1 MVDNIIENRR
11 VFTNTKNLT
20 IWNIRD
26 MVDENDLILNPE
38 YQREYVY
45 DNVKASRLVE
55 SVLLDI
61 PIPSVYLSEEED
73 GSYSTID
80 GQQRIT
86 SLVRF
91 TKNEFALSKLGI
103 LSELNGVRFKDLP
116 KAYQRKFKTS
126 TLEAIC
132 INKESGAS
140 KFEIF
145 ARLNQGAVSL
155 NAQELRNCVY
165 RGPFNDLLDELATH
179 PLTKELFG
187 VDNKR
192 KKYQETILRFFA
204 IRNLDTYKSSMLK
217 HLNMF
222 MSAYQNATPEQIEIF
237 KELYINTMSAI
248 KYVLGTDA
256 FSLNSDKSEKM
267 SITVFDSIVVPFSSY
282 DKHTLIK
289 NADNI
294 RININMVKQQNS
306 LYVNSPKANTAAKN
320 NILYRVSVINNAI
333 LSAVNLKDILGN
345 KRFFSREEKELL
357 FKTNPVCG
365 LCGNVILDIN
375 DSEVDHV
382 VPYDHGGPT
391 ELSNAQLL
399 HRSCNRKKSN
409 KNMNDS
415 DLIDMYYER
424 ISL

>member
-1 MVDNIIENRR
+1 MVDNVIENRR

-26 MVDENDLILNPE
+26 MVDENDLVLNPN

-86 SLVRF
+86 SLIRF
-91 TKNEFALSKLGI
+91 TKNEFALSKLEI
-103 LSELNGVRFKDLP
+103 LSELNGFRFKELP
-116 KAYQRKFKTS
+116 KAYQRKFKTA

-132 INKESGAS
+132 INKESNES

-145 ARLNQGAVSL
+145 ARLNQGSVSL

-165 RGPFNDLLDELATH
+165 RGPFNDLLEELAVH
-179 PLTKELFG
+179 PLTEELFR
-187 VDNKR
+187 VENTR
-192 KKYQETILRFFA
+192 KKYQQIILRFFA
-204 IRNLDTYKSSMLK
+204 IRNLDAYKSSMIR

-222 MSAYQNATPEQIEIF
+222 MSTYQNATPEQIGIF
-237 KELYINTMSAI
+237 RDLYINTMSAI
-248 KYVLGTDA
+248 KYVLGADA
-256 FSLNSDKSEKM
+256 FSLNTDKPEKM

-282 DKHTLIK
+282 DKHTLVK

-294 RININMVKQQNS
+294 RININMAKQQNS
-306 LYVNSPKANTAAKN
+306 LYANSPKANTASKK
-320 NILYRVSVINNAI
+320 NILYRVSVINSAI
-333 LSAVNLKDILGN
+333 LNAVNLKDILGN
-345 KRFFSREEKELL
+345 KRFFSKEEKVLL
-357 FKTNPVCG
+357 FEKDPTCA

-375 DSEVDHV
+375 DSEVDHI

-399 HRSCNRKKSN
+399 HRTCNRKKSN
-409 KNMNDS
+409 KNLDTSNLLD
-415 DLIDMYYER
+415 IYYEKVK
-424 ISL
+424 L

>member
-237 KELYINTMSAI
+237 KKQLMIAE
-248 KYVLGTDA
+248 
-256 FSLNSDKSEKM
+256 SLHLP
-267 SITVFDSIVVPFSSY
+267 VIV
-282 DKHTLIK
+282 H
-289 NADNI
+289 
-294 RININMVKQQNS
+294 
-306 LYVNSPKANTAAKN
+306 
-320 NILYRVSVINNAI
+320 
-333 LSAVNLKDILGN
+333 
-345 KRFFSREEKELL
+345 SRES
-357 FKTNPVCG
+357 
-365 LCGNVILDIN
+365 ILDTYN
-375 DSEVDHV
+375 L
-382 VPYDHGGPT
+382 Y
-391 ELSNAQLL
+391 L
-399 HRSCNRKKSN
+399 
-409 KNMNDS
+409 
-415 DLIDMYYER
+415 
-424 ISL
+424 